1 MTPETANHPVVEAP
15 EAKLCPSFMASVGGL
30 WTLFWGGLCSGRRV
44 PWLLAL
50 LLLQPIFAWVS
61 IPEGQEESFL
71 EWTANLYLGLMIPI
85 YCLMTGGGFI
95 RDETQAGTLGYLITR
110 PVSRARIFLG
120 KYLCQLFWAEI
131 VLGANSLF
139 LIVVA
144 RVRDIDSWLALAPVL
159 LLTQLLV
166 VPAFLAISA
175 LLGLISRRYVVLG
188 VVYGFLVEVGI
199 GQIPTNINVLS
210 VSRHGRTLMA
220 NCEAVADRFGWS
232 AEGTPWSIASLLIIT
247 AVFLVLGTIWFT
259 LREFSAAEEEKK

>member
-1 MTPETANHPVVEAP
+1 MGA
-15 EAKLCPSFMASVGGL
+15 L
-30 WTLFWGGLCSGRRV
+30 WTLFWGALCTGRRV

-50 LLLQPIFAWVS
+50 LFLQPVFAWFS
-61 IPEGQEESFL
+61 IPDQREGALL

-85 YCLMTGGGFI
+85 YCLMTGGGLI
-95 RDETQAGTLGYLITR
+95 RDETQAGTLGYLLTR

-120 KYLCQLFWAEI
+120 KYLCQLFWGEI
-131 VLGANSLF
+131 ILGANSLF
-139 LIVVA
+139 LVVVA
-144 RVRDIDSWLALAPVL
+144 YVRGVESWLSIAPVL
-159 LLTQLLV
+159 LLTQLFV

-210 VSRHGRTLMA
+210 VSRHARTLMA
-220 NCEAVADRFGWS
+220 NSTAFADRFGWE
-232 AEGTPWSIASLLIIT
+232 AEGTLWSVASLLIIT

-259 LREFSAAEEEKK
+259 LREFSGPEEEKK